1 MTDISAQMGA
11 FDPDTRQVLV
21 KFTMDGV
28 EHSRSVNAVLTE
40 DGEFDREGTEERIAE
55 LSRGVAEKIRLGVI
69 RNPEPETEED

>member
-28 EHSRSVNAVLTE
+28 EHTRTVNAVLTE

>member
-21 KFTMDGV
+21 KFTMDDV
-28 EHSRSVNAVLTE
+28 EHTRSVNAVLTE

>member
-69 RNPEPETEED
+69 RNPEPEPEED

>member
-1 MTDISAQMGA
+1 MTDISAHMGA

-21 KFTMDGV
+21 KFTMDDV
-28 EHSRSVNAVLTE
+28 EHTRSVNAVLTE